1 MNVIVLVG
9 QVIELPYLRETPSG
23 YQCAT
28 MVLKVDRPFAN
39 SDGVYE
45 ADEIAV
51 TLWKGIAQTTCEV
64 CALHDVVAVKGRLTT
79 RTHNKDGV
87 IYRNYEVV
95 AEKGFLHQEGK
106 LRLPPLFCMKPPAVS
121 IL

>member
-51 TLWKGIAQTTCEV
+51 EGHRADDL
-64 CALHDVVAVKGRLTT
+64 R
-79 RTHNKDGV
+79 GV
-87 IYRNYEVV
+87 RASRCGGGQGQADDTY
-95 AEKGFLHQEGK
+95 
-106 LRLPPLFCMKPPAVS
+106 P
-121 IL
+121 

>member
-1 MNVIVLVG
+1 MPTVT
-9 QVIELPYLRETPSG
+9 EF
-23 YQCAT
+23 
-28 MVLKVDRPFAN
+28 D
-39 SDGVYE
+39 E

-95 AEKGFLHQEGK
+95 ARKSFLHQEGN
-106 LRLPPLFCMKPPAVS
+106 
-121 IL
+121 

>member
-45 ADEIAV
+45 ADDIAV

-95 AEKGFLHQEGK
+95 AEK
-106 LRLPPLFCMKPPAVS
+106 VS
-121 IL
+121 FIKKEN

>member
-51 TLWKGIAQTTCEV
+51 TLWKGIAQTTCAV

-95 AEKGFLHQEGK
+95 AEK
-106 LRLPPLFCMKPPAVS
+106 VS
-121 IL
+121 FIKKEN

>member
-39 SDGVYE
+39 SDARE
-45 ADEIAV
+45 S
-51 TLWKGIAQTTCEV
+51 
-64 CALHDVVAVKGRLTT
+64 
-79 RTHNKDGV
+79 
-87 IYRNYEVV
+87 
-95 AEKGFLHQEGK
+95 
-106 LRLPPLFCMKPPAVS
+106 MKRMRSP
-121 IL
+121 

>member
-9 QVIELPYLRETPSG
+9 EVIELPYLRETPAG

-45 ADEIAV
+45 GGRDRGHAVEGHRADD
-51 TLWKGIAQTTCEV
+51 L
-64 CALHDVVAVKGRLTT
+64 R
-79 RTHNKDGV
+79 GV
-87 IYRNYEVV
+87 R
-95 AEKGFLHQEGK
+95 A
-106 LRLPPLFCMKPPAVS
+106 S
-121 IL
+121 